1 MVSWRVAPTPLSP
14 IPAMLHFANP
24 PFLLLALAV
33 PPLVW
38 WWLRQRGGALRYPAT
53 GSLGGLP
60 GGRGDWARYGGA
72 GLRALALSLLVVAL
86 AGPRWPDRRT
96 RIDTEGIAI
105 QMVVDVS
112 GSMAEPD
119 FDWDGPVARLEA
131 VKRAFRLFV
140 AGGDVEGNH
149 FEGRGSDLI
158 GLVTFATRPECACP
172 LTLSHS
178 VLLKMLDDE
187 RPRSIP
193 GESETNVSDALVL
206 GLHRLHAAGA
216 RRKVLVLLS
225 DGEHNVSP
233 TPSGLTPRQASQI
246 AANLGVRVYCIDAG
260 GDGTT
265 ALEPGAR
272 ADTLANRAEGLR
284 TLQEVAHITGG
295 RCFSARDTKSLLAVW
310 REIDGLERS
319 DITSFQYR
327 RYYEGFAW
335 FALAALIVWLLVG
348 ALELTVWQR
357 VP

>member
-1 MVSWRVAPTPLSP
+1 
-14 IPAMLHFANP
+14 MLHFANP
-24 PFLLLALAV
+24 SYLLLLLAV

-38 WWLRQRGGALRYPAT
+38 WWLRQRGGALRHPAT
-53 GSLGGLP
+53 GPVGDLP
-60 GGRGDWARYGGA
+60 GGRGNWARYGGA
-72 GLRALALSLLVVAL
+72 GLRALALVLLVAAL

-149 FEGRGSDLI
+149 FDGRGSDLI
-158 GLVTFATRPECACP
+158 GLVTFGTRPECACP

-178 VLLKMLDDE
+178 VLLKLLDDE
-187 RPRSIP
+187 RPRSVP
-193 GESETNVSDALVL
+193 GESETNGSDALVM

-233 TPSGLTPRQASQI
+233 TASTVTPRQASQV

-260 GDGTT
+260 GDGSTVQ
-265 ALEPGAR
+265 EPGAR
-272 ADTLANRAEGLR
+272 ASTLANRAEGLR

-310 REIDGLERS
+310 REIDALERS
-319 DITSFQYR
+319 DIISFQYR

-335 FALAALIVWLLVG
+335 FALAALAVWLLVG

-357 VP
+357 IP

>member
-1 MVSWRVAPTPLSP
+1 MF
-14 IPAMLHFANP
+14 HFANP
-24 PFLLLALAV
+24 LFLLLALAV

-53 GSLGGLP
+53 SSLAGLP
-60 GGRGDWARYGGA
+60 GGRGRWARHGGA
-72 GLRALALSLLVVAL
+72 GLRALALLLLVIAL

-119 FDWDGPVARLEA
+119 FDWDGPVPRLEA

-140 AGGDVEGNH
+140 AGGDTAGTH
-149 FEGRGSDLI
+149 FEGRGNDLI
-158 GLVTFATRPECACP
+158 GLVTFATRPESACP

-193 GESETNVSDALVL
+193 GESETNVSDALVMA
-206 GLHRLHAAGA
+206 LHRLEAAGP

-225 DGEHNVSP
+225 DGEHNVTP
-233 TPSGLTPRQASQI
+233 TPSGLTPRQAAQV

-260 GDGTT
+260 GDGSSIQ
-265 ALEPGAR
+265 EPGAR
-272 ADTLANRAEGLR
+272 TDTLANRVEGAR

-295 RCFSARDTKSLLAVW
+295 RCFSARDTRSLLAVW
-310 REIDGLERS
+310 QEIDGLERS
-319 DITSFQYR
+319 DIISFQYR

-335 FALAALIVWLLVG
+335 FALAALALWLLVG

>member
-1 MVSWRVAPTPLSP
+1 MF
-14 IPAMLHFANP
+14 HFANP
-24 PFLLLALAV
+24 SLLLLALAV
-33 PPLVW
+33 PPLAW
-38 WWLRQRGGALRYPAT
+38 WLLRQRGGALRYPAT
-53 GSLGGLP
+53 AALAALP
-60 GGRGDWARYGGA
+60 AGRGRWARYGGV
-72 GLRALALSLLVVAL
+72 GLRSLALLLLVAAL

-119 FDWDGPVARLEA
+119 FDWDGPLTRLEA

-140 AGGDVEGNH
+140 AGGDAEGTH
-149 FEGRGSDLI
+149 FEGRANDLI
-158 GLVTFATRPECACP
+158 GLVTFATRPESACP

-178 VLLKMLDDE
+178 VLLKILDDE

-193 GESETNVSDALVL
+193 GESETNVSDALVM
-206 GLHRLHAAGA
+206 GLQRLRAAGP
-216 RRKVLVLLS
+216 RRKVMVLLS
-225 DGEHNVSP
+225 DGEHNV
-233 TPSGLTPRQASQI
+233 TPPPSDMTPRQASQV

-260 GDGTT
+260 GDGSSV
-265 ALEPGAR
+265 LEPGAR
-272 ADTLANRAEGLR
+272 ADTLANRAEGAR

-310 REIDGLERS
+310 RDIDALERS
-319 DITSFQYR
+319 DIVSFQYR
-327 RYYEGFAW
+327 RYHEGFAA
-335 FALAALIVWLLVG
+335 FAVAALALWLAVG

>member
-1 MVSWRVAPTPLSP
+1 MF
-14 IPAMLHFANP
+14 HFANP
-24 PFLLLALAV
+24 PLLLLALLV

-38 WWLRQRGGALRYPAT
+38 WWLRQRGGALRFPAA
-53 GSLGGLP
+53 GALGGLP
-60 GGRGDWARYGGA
+60 GGRGTWARYGGA
-72 GLRALALSLLVVAL
+72 GLRALALLLIVIAV

-119 FDWDGPVARLEA
+119 FDWDGPMTRLEA

-140 AGGDVEGNH
+140 GGGD
-149 FEGRGSDLI
+149 FEGSHFDGRTNDLI
-158 GLVTFATRPECACP
+158 GLVTFATRPESPCP

-178 VLLKMLDDE
+178 VLLKLLEDE
-187 RPRSIP
+187 RPRSVP

-206 GLHRLHAAGA
+206 GLHRLSAAGP

-225 DGEHNVSP
+225 DGEHNVTP

-260 GDGTT
+260 GDGSTIQ
-265 ALEPGAR
+265 EPGAR

-284 TLQEVAHITGG
+284 TLQEVARITGG
-295 RCFSARDTKSLLAVW
+295 RSFSARDTRSLMAVW

-319 DITSFQYR
+319 DIVSFQYR

-335 FALAALIVWLLVG
+335 FALAGLIVWLLVG
-348 ALELTVWQR
+348 ALELTFWQR

>member
-1 MVSWRVAPTPLSP
+1 MF
-14 IPAMLHFANP
+14 HFANP
-24 PFLLLALAV
+24 TYLLLGLAV
-33 PPLVW
+33 PPLLW

-53 GSLGGLP
+53 GALAGLP
-60 GGRGDWARYGGA
+60 AGRGKWARYGGA
-72 GLRALALSLLVVAL
+72 GLRGLALLLLVAAI

-105 QMVVDVS
+105 EMVVDVS

-119 FDWDGPVARLEA
+119 FNWDGPVSRLDA

-140 AGGDVEGNH
+140 AGGDEEGAH
-149 FEGRGSDLI
+149 FEGRGNDLV
-158 GLVTFATRPECACP
+158 GLVTFGTRPDIYGSCP

-187 RPRSIP
+187 RPRTVP
-193 GESETNVSDALVL
+193 GEMETNVSDALVL
-206 GLHRLHAAGA
+206 GLHRLEAAGP

-233 TPSGLTPRQASQI
+233 PPSGLTPRQAAQV
-246 AANLGVRVYCIDAG
+246 AGNLGVHVYCIDAG
-260 GDGTT
+260 GDGSSV
-265 ALEPGAR
+265 LEPGAR
-272 ADTLANRAEGLR
+272 ADTLANRAEGAR

-295 RCFSARDTKSLLAVW
+295 RCFSARDTKTLLAVW
-310 REIDGLERS
+310 RDIDALERS

-335 FALAALIVWLLVG
+335 FAVAALAVWLLVG
-348 ALELTVWQR
+348 ALEQTFWQR

>member
-1 MVSWRVAPTPLSP
+1 MF
-14 IPAMLHFANP
+14 HFANP
-24 PFLLLALAV
+24 LLLLLSLAV

-38 WWLRQRGGALRYPAT
+38 WLLRQRGGALRYPAT
-53 GSLGGLP
+53 RGLGLLP
-60 GGRGDWARYGGA
+60 GGRGWWAHYGGA
-72 GLRALALSLLVVAL
+72 GLRGLALLLLVVAL

-119 FDWDGPVARLEA
+119 FDWNGPVPRLEA
-131 VKRAFRLFV
+131 VRRAFRLFV
-140 AGGDVEGNH
+140 AGGDADDGTH
-149 FEGRGSDLI
+149 FDGRANDLI
-158 GLVTFATRPECACP
+158 GLVTFATRPESSCP

-178 VLLKMLDDE
+178 VLLKVLDDE

-206 GLHRLHAAGA
+206 GLHRLSAAGP

-225 DGEHNVSP
+225 DGEHNVMAP
-233 TPSGLTPRQASQI
+233 PSGLTPRQVSQV

-260 GDGTT
+260 GDGSTIQE
-265 ALEPGAR
+265 AGAR
-272 ADTLANRAEGLR
+272 ADSIANRTEGVR
-284 TLQEVAHITGG
+284 TLHEVAHITGG

-310 REIDGLERS
+310 REIDALERS
-319 DITSFQYR
+319 DILSFQYR
-327 RYYEGFAW
+327 RHYEGFAW

-348 ALELTVWQR
+348 AMEQTFWQR

>member
-1 MVSWRVAPTPLSP
+1 
-14 IPAMLHFANP
+14 MLHFANP
-24 PFLLLALAV
+24 PFLLLLLAV

-38 WWLRQRGGALRYPAT
+38 WWLRQRGGALRYPTT
-53 GSLGGLP
+53 GALAGLP
-60 GGRGDWARYGGA
+60 GGRGNWARYGGA
-72 GLRALALSLLVVAL
+72 GLRALALGLLVAAL

-140 AGGDVEGNH
+140 TGGDVEGNH

-178 VLLKMLDDE
+178 VLLKLLDDE
-187 RPRSIP
+187 RPRSVP

-225 DGEHNVSP
+225 DGEHNVTP

-260 GDGTT
+260 GEGTSVV
-265 ALEPGAR
+265 EPGAR
-272 ADTLANRAEGLR
+272 ATTLANRAEGLR

-295 RCFSARDTKSLLAVW
+295 RCFSARDTRSLLAVW
-310 REIDGLERS
+310 REIDALERS
-319 DITSFQYR
+319 DIISFQYR

-335 FALAALIVWLLVG
+335 FALAALVVWLLVG

>member
-1 MVSWRVAPTPLSP
+1 
-14 IPAMLHFANP
+14 MLHFANP
-24 PFLLLALAV
+24 LYLLLLLAV

-38 WWLRQRGGALRYPAT
+38 WWLRQRGGALRYPTT
-53 GSLGGLP
+53 GALADLP
-60 GGRGDWARYGGA
+60 GGRGNWARYGGA
-72 GLRALALSLLVVAL
+72 GLRALALGLLVLAL

-140 AGGDVEGNH
+140 TGGDVEGNH

-178 VLLKMLDDE
+178 VLLKLLDDE
-187 RPRSIP
+187 RPRSVP

-206 GLHRLHAAGA
+206 GLHRLHVAGA

-225 DGEHNVSP
+225 DGEHNVTP

-260 GDGTT
+260 GEGNTVV
-265 ALEPGAR
+265 EPGAR
-272 ADTLANRAEGLR
+272 ATTLANRAEGLR

-310 REIDGLERS
+310 REIDALERS
-319 DITSFQYR
+319 DIISFQYR

-335 FALAALIVWLLVG
+335 FALAALVVWLLVG

>member
-1 MVSWRVAPTPLSP
+1 
-14 IPAMLHFANP
+14 MLHFANP
-24 PFLLLALAV
+24 PFLLLMLAV

-53 GSLGGLP
+53 GSLSGLP
-60 GGRGDWARYGGA
+60 GGRGTWARYGGA
-72 GLRALALSLLVVAL
+72 GLRALALGLLVVAL

-96 RIDTEGIAI
+96 RIDTEGIAL

-140 AGGDVEGNH
+140 TGGDAEGAH

-158 GLVTFATRPECACP
+158 GLVTFGTRPECACP

-178 VLLKMLDDE
+178 VLLKLLDDE
-187 RPRSIP
+187 RPRSVP

-233 TPSGLTPRQASQI
+233 TPSGMTPRQASQI

-260 GDGTT
+260 GDGSSV
-265 ALEPGAR
+265 LQPGAR
-272 ADTLANRAEGLR
+272 ASTLANRAEGLR

-310 REIDGLERS
+310 REIDALERS
-319 DITSFQYR
+319 DIISFQYR

-335 FALAALIVWLLVG
+335 FALAALAVWLLVG

>member
-1 MVSWRVAPTPLSP
+1 MF
-14 IPAMLHFANP
+14 HFANP
-24 PFLLLALAV
+24 LFLLLALAV
-33 PPLVW
+33 PPLIW
-38 WWLRQRGGALRYPAT
+38 WWLRERGGALRYPAT
-53 GSLGGLP
+53 GALAGLP
-60 GGRGDWARYGGA
+60 GGRGTWARWGGA
-72 GLRALALSLLVVAL
+72 GLRALALLLLVAAL
-86 AGPRWPDRRT
+86 AGPRWPDQRT

-131 VKRAFRLFV
+131 VKRAFGLFV
-140 AGGDVEGNH
+140 EGGDAEDVH
-149 FEGRGSDLI
+149 FEGRGNDLI
-158 GLVTFATRPECACP
+158 GLVTFATRPESPCP

-178 VLLKMLDDE
+178 VLLRMLRDE

-206 GLHRLHAAGA
+206 GLHRLDAAGP

-225 DGEHNVSP
+225 DGEHNVTTP
-233 TPSGLTPRQASQI
+233 PSGMTPRQAAQV

-260 GDGTT
+260 GDGSSVV
-265 ALEPGAR
+265 EPGAR
-272 ADTLANRAEGLR
+272 ADTLANRELGAR

-295 RCFSARDTKSLLAVW
+295 RCFSARDTKSLLSVW
-310 REIDGLERS
+310 REIDGLERT

-327 RYYEGFAW
+327 RYYEGFGW
-335 FALAALIVWLLVG
+335 FGLAALAVWLLVG
-348 ALELTVWQR
+348 ALELTFWQR